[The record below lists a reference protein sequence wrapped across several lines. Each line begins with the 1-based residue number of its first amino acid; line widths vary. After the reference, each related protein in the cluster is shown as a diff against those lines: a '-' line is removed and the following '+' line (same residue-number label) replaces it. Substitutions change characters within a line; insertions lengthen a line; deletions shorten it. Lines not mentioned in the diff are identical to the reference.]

1 MDKSAASVP
10 RGGSGLE
17 PVAEQPFASRRVS
30 AIFSS
35 RGRVESMLR
44 VEAAIAAAEADVG
57 LVPREAAATIA
68 AACDVDLFDIL
79 ALEREG
85 AVAGTLVIPLVR
97 HLTELVSEEARGWV
111 HVGATSQDVLD
122 TALMLQAREGL
133 EAIEEELREVG
144 EACAVLAQ
152 EHVATVMPGR
162 TLLQHATPITFGLK
176 AAHWLGSATR
186 QLRRLA
192 ELREALP
199 LQLGGATGTLAA
211 LGAEGEGITERVA
224 DELGLIVP
232 DLPWHTDRDVVAHI
246 TGSLAITA
254 GAMAKIAMDVA
265 LSMQTE
271 VAEMTEAAEAGAGSS
286 STMPQKRNP
295 VRAPAAI
302 AAARLAAGA
311 ATIVLGGLAQ
321 EHERGL
327 GSWHAEWVAVPDVF
341 RYSAGAV
348 EHVRAIVQGIQVDP
362 ERMRTNIEAGG
373 GLSMA
378 EALVTAATA
387 SLGRD
392 EAFRVVARLCEQ
404 VVKERIDLRQA
415 AHRDEAIRRALS
427 PEEIDAALDPG
438 SYLGSTARFVSGAVQ
453 RFRDLRG
460 PGVGS

>member
-1 MDKSAASVP
+1 MARDEA
-10 RGGSGLE
+10 GLE

-35 RGRVESMLR
+35 RARVAAMLR

-57 LVPREAAATIA
+57 IVPKDAAAAIA
-68 AACDVDLFDIL
+68 SSCDVDRFDIPT
-79 ALEREG
+79 LERDA

-97 HLTELVSEEARGWV
+97 RLTELVPEEARGWV
-111 HVGATSQDVLD
+111 HLGTTSQDVLD

-133 EAIEEELREVG
+133 GAIEEELRRVG
-144 EACAVLAQ
+144 EACVVLAQ

-162 TLLQHATPITFGLK
+162 TLLQHATPITFGSK

-186 QLRRLA
+186 QLVHLA

-199 LQLGGATGTLAA
+199 LQLGGAAGTLAA
-211 LGAEGEGITERVA
+211 LGADGEGVTERVA
-224 DELGLIVP
+224 AELGLIVP

-246 TGSLAITA
+246 AGSLAITA
-254 GAMAKIAMDVA
+254 GAMAKIASDVA

-271 VAEMTEAAEAGAGSS
+271 VAEMNEGGDGTSS
-286 STMPQKRNP
+286 AMPQKRNP

-311 ATIVLGGLAQ
+311 ATVVLGGLAQ
-321 EHERGL
+321 EHERGV
-327 GSWHAEWVAVPDVF
+327 GSWHAEWVAVPDAF

-348 EHVRAIVQGIQVDP
+348 EHVRGIVEGLQVDP
-362 ERMRTNIEAGG
+362 ERMRTNVDAGG

-378 EALVTAATA
+378 EALVSAATPA
-387 SLGRD
+387 LGRD
-392 EAFRVVARLCEQ
+392 EAFRVVTQ
-404 VVKERIDLRQA
+404 VCGRAVKERLDLREA
-415 AHRDEAIRRALS
+415 AHRDGALRRALA

-438 SYLGSTARFVSGAVQ
+438 SYLGSSARFVARAVE
-453 RFRDLRG
+453 RFREVRG
-460 PGVGS
+460 AGAGP